1 MMESPEAQ
9 VCENRGRRIT
19 LFNPIGI
26 IQTLKGR
33 PKLTIHNINNL
44 FTVTKECVI
53 GRSDSW
59 LVRVRFQENPIE
71 KTIPLRKRKPSER
84 MLKLMAEGYQ
94 DSAND
99 DLALAKEFEGL
110 EPEIDDECDQ

>member
-1 MMESPEAQ
+1 MESPEAQ
-9 VCENRGRRIT
+9 FCENRGKRIT
-19 LFNPIGI
+19 LFNPMWI

-33 PKLTIHNINNL
+33 PRLTIQNINNL

-59 LVRVRFQENPIE
+59 LVRVNFQKNPIE
-71 KTIPLRKRKPSER
+71 KTIPLKKRRPSED
-84 MLKLMAEGYQ
+84 MLKLMAKSYQ

-110 EPEIDDECDQ
+110 ESEIDDECDQ

>member
-1 MMESPEAQ
+1 MESPEAHF
-9 VCENRGRRIT
+9 CENKGKRIT
-19 LFNPIGI
+19 FFNPIGI
-26 IQTLKGR
+26 LQILKGR
-33 PKLTIHNINNL
+33 PKLTIQTINNL

-59 LVRVRFQENPIE
+59 LVRVTFQKNPIE
-71 KTIPLRKRKPSER
+71 KTIPLRKRRPSEA
-84 MLKLMAEGYQ
+84 MLNLMVKSYE

-110 EPEIDDECDQ
+110 ESEIDDECDQ